1 VVASLLKSKKLVMK
15 SLKLWIVPFA
25 LLIFAGCQESG
36 KDSAREGDPTQDIE
50 QAPQMEDP
58 QMQQSPEA
66 QNISDEEL
74 EKFIDIDMQLQPM
87 QQQAQQEMVAKVE
100 EKGMAVE
107 KYQEIAQSQQQGDTA
122 AFTDDELQSF
132 NEINEDL
139 SEIDSQLRQDVE
151 TKIEEEGVTME
162 RYQEI
167 AMAIN
172 QDPNLQQKLQEIYQR
187 KAGEQNSMN

>member
-1 VVASLLKSKKLVMK
+1 MK
-15 SLKLWIVPFA
+15 SLKLWIVPLA

-36 KDSAREGDPTQDIE
+36 RDGANEGDPAQDIE
-50 QAPQMEDP
+50 QAPPMEDP

-74 EKFIDIDMQLQPM
+74 EKFVDIDMQLQPL
-87 QQQAQQEMVAKVE
+87 QQQAQQEMIAKVE
-100 EKGMAVE
+100 ENGMAVE
-107 KYQEIAQSQQQGDTA
+107 KFQEIAQSQQQGDTA
-122 AFTDDELQSF
+122 SYSEEELQSF

-139 SEIDSQLRQDVE
+139 SEIDSQLRQE
-151 TKIEEEGVTME
+151 AEAKMEEEGVTMQ

>member
-1 VVASLLKSKKLVMK
+1 MK
-15 SLKLWIVPFA
+15 SLRFWIVPLA
-25 LLIFAGCQESG
+25 LFIFVGCQESG
-36 KDSAREGDPTQDIE
+36 KDSAREGDPTQDMQQTPE
-50 QAPQMEDP
+50 MDDM

-66 QNISDEEL
+66 SNIDISEEEL
-74 EKFIDIDMQLQPM
+74 EKFVDIDMQLQPM
-87 QQQAQQEMVAKVE
+87 QQQAQQEMIAKVE

-107 KYQEIAQSQQQGDTA
+107 KFQEIAQSQQQGDSTV
-122 AFTDDELQSF
+122 FSSEELQSF

-139 SEIDSQLRQDVE
+139 SQIDTQLREEVQS
-151 TKIEEEGVTME
+151 KIEDEGVSIE

-167 AMAIN
+167 AMAVN